1 MNTFFPNTSCCQCG
15 SQVPDT
21 ITSGTILQ
29 VDRQNRSFTT
39 IQGSNPNSIKQFNV
53 PENARI
59 INRHGRPIA
68 FSRLMPGMHV
78 WVRHANFMTN
88 SIPPQTT
95 AFEIRVR

>member
-1 MNTFFPNTSCCQCG
+1 MDNFFPNSNCSSCPPQNNN
-15 SQVPDT
+15 
-21 ITSGTILQ
+21 ITVGAIVD

-39 IQGSNPNSIKQFNV
+39 ISNGNPLSIIRFNV
-53 PENARI
+53 PNNAFIFDRF
-59 INRHGRPIA
+59 GRPMD
-68 FSRLMPGMHV
+68 FNRLMPGMRV